1 MTIAIT
7 LHILAAVIWVG
18 GMFFAYTAL
27 RPVAATLFEPPVRL
41 TMWCHVFSRFFP
53 WVWISVVALLV
64 TGLGIIKIFGGMGA
78 VGMHVHIMLLLGIIM
93 MLIFMHLFFSP
104 YKKLKRAVTSE
115 DWQAAGEKDGNRAGH
130 TRAKPHPQKKLPRR
144 NARLLRAIVS

>member
-53 WVWISVVALLV
+53 WVWISVVALLA
-64 TGLGIIKIFGGMGA
+64 TGFWIIKIFGGMGA
-78 VGMHVHIMLLLGIIM
+78 VGIHIHIMLLLGIIM
-93 MLIFMHLFFSP
+93 ILIFMHLFFSP
-104 YKKLKRAVTSE
+104 YKKVKRAVTSE
-115 DWQAAGEKDGNRAGH
+115 DWQAASAALNTIRH
-130 TRAKPHPQKKLPRR
+130 LI
-144 NARLLRAIVS
+144 AINLSFGLIVVVIASGGRYL